1 MIECQHESDIID
13 PHEGTI
19 ICTICGLV
27 KDSYFLENDRN
38 FETPITNDPFGQVE
52 NILEQLHLPQQF
64 SDAIKSN
71 LDPLSLSKKLL
82 KPKCKVYNIKK
93 VASAIYRTVNQDNST
108 ILLKDILNFSNLTS
122 SQIKTQDI
130 SIVNFE
136 YIIEKYTKRFNLSFN
151 DNTVIKEE
159 ILKYTN
165 TGFQPLTIIG
175 GTIYKYL
182 CKLNLKKSMKEVAKI
197 LRISTIYIQRFIKYQ
212 NEISSRN

>member
-1 MIECQHESDIID
+1 
-13 PHEGTI
+13 
-19 ICTICGLV
+19 
-27 KDSYFLENDRN
+27 
-38 FETPITNDPFGQVE
+38 
-52 NILEQLHLPQQF
+52 
-64 SDAIKSN
+64 
-71 LDPLSLSKKLL
+71 LSLSKKLL

-197 LRISTIYIQRFIKYQ
+197 LRISTISIQRFIKYQ